1 MSSHTAKQ
9 NIRTVAELERDFES
23 QRTRSEAIA
32 DGIAAFVG
40 SLPFVIVHLL
50 AFVAWVLVNSG
61 WVPGIRPFDPFP
73 FVLLTLAV
81 SFEGVILAT
90 FVLMKQNRMGRAA
103 DRRAHLNLQI
113 DLLAE
118 QEVTKILQFQLLLC
132 RKLGIEEPFH
142 DDEVHDMSQHTAV
155 SQLADELT
163 RKLNP

>member
-1 MSSHTAKQ
+1 MSSHTARQ

-61 WVPGIRPFDPFP
+61 RTLIASFDPFP

-163 RKLNP
+163 RKLTP